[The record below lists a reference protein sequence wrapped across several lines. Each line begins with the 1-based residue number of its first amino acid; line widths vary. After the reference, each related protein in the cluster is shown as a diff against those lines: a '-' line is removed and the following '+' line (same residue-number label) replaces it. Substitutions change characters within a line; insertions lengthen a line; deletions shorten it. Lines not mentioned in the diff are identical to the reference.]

1 MIYTGKDKH
10 HTDTINA
17 KMAEFYTQ
25 ISTYTH
31 IRHRAEMSFL
41 KIGNFKSGGT
51 GFLTAGMLLMEK
63 CITFR
68 LKADRN
74 APIMGKTRDE
84 LHIRR

>member
-1 MIYTGKDKH
+1 
-10 HTDTINA
+10 
-17 KMAEFYTQ
+17 
-25 ISTYTH
+25 
-31 IRHRAEMSFL
+31 MSFL
-41 KIGNFKSGGT
+41 KIGNFKSGCT

-68 LKADRN
+68 LNADRN